1 MIRVVKFVSIA
12 LGALIVVALALLGY
26 GLFIHDKA
34 PNLNP
39 PPLNAVAPAQ
49 VPSVASP
56 PANFLTIPLNQPP
69 GSAIART
76 EAAGGWVYLTV
87 TGGGEPDRVLVVDV
101 PGGRILATIGLG
113 NADSL
118 PPRPG
123 G

>member
-1 MIRVVKFVSIA
+1 MKFVSIA

-26 GLFIHDKA
+26 GLFIHDKT
-34 PNLNP
+34 PDLNP
-39 PPLNAVAPAQ
+39 QPVNAVPPLQ

-56 PANFLTIPLNQPP
+56 PAKFFTIPLNQPP

-87 TGGGEPDRVLVVDV
+87 TGGGEPDRVVVVDV
-101 PGGRILATIGLG
+101 SGGRILAIIGLG